1 MSDLVKVQS
10 AAAQFISRRRGPRVS
25 VPSSVSVHSTSGNV
39 PDVVAV
45 RDLGFRGFAIETRKP
60 VEPRTTALFE
70 FCSSGEPLVVVEAIA
85 VHCFRQPGTDA
96 VFISGWEFDED
107 TRLDE
112 AIERLMNEAVGV
124 LTIE

>member
-10 AAAQFISRRRGPRVS
+10 GAAPFISRRRGPRVS
-25 VPSSVSVHSTSGNV
+25 VPSSVSVRSTSSKV

-45 RDLGFRGFAIETRKP
+45 RDLGFRGFAIETARP
-60 VEPRTTALFE
+60 VAPRATAQFE
-70 FCSSGEPLVVVEAIA
+70 FSSNGATLFVVEAVA

-96 VFISGWEFDED
+96 VFISGWEFDENA
-107 TRLDE
+107 RLDE
-112 AIERLMNEAVGV
+112 AIERLINEAVGV